1 LKGDVGYGLD
11 ENRPLRSYVFL
22 QPVCPAHLV
31 EELGNFIGQLIFE
44 PDGTAL
50 PPDNQSGGQVN
61 LFYHLEDL
69 DSVLDILRNE
79 KKVSLLFNGTG
90 PGNENGILT
99 GDERLGEAIRKAA

>member
-1 LKGDVGYGLD
+1 MSLTKIDRYEVMYSSNQFVPRIWLK
-11 ENRPLRSYVFL
+11 N
-22 QPVCPAHLV
+22 A
-31 EELGNFIGQLIFE
+31 GNFIGQLIFE

-99 GDERLGEAIRKAA
+99 GEEQLGEAIRKAA